1 LSGRDIRLEERSVK
15 VLTLHSAKG
24 LEFPIV
30 ALAHFEADR
39 VPKDNEATDALDLQE
54 HYNAQRRL
62 VYVGCTRAMR
72 YLFVTHDRSLPSPF
86 LEQLSEDC
94 WLWL

>member
-1 LSGRDIRLEERSVK
+1 
-15 VLTLHSAKG
+15 
-24 LEFPIV
+24 V

-62 VYVGCTRAMR
+62 VYVGRV
-72 YLFVTHDRSLPSPF
+72 LLSLSHTH
-86 LEQLSEDC
+86 QAAIAIAVLSAV
-94 WLWL
+94 